1 MLLFVFV
8 EIEVSVIKMDS
19 ENDEEYQRIES
30 KKELRAKKLGYR
42 PQSELFCN
50 FYLPY
55 AVDDSILDKESHD
68 NIEYIKQNLGLCVAL
83 REIYPSMLFIS
94 KLMK

>member
-1 MLLFVFV
+1 MIIIV
-8 EIEVSVIKMDS
+8 EIELSAIKMDS
-19 ENDEEYQRIES
+19 ENEEYQKIES
-30 KKELRAKKLGYR
+30 QKESRAKKLGFW

-55 AVDDSILDKESHD
+55 AVDDSVLDKESHE
-68 NIEYIKQNLGLCVAL
+68 NIKYIKQNLGASVAL
-83 REIYPSMLFIS
+83 REVYPSMLFIS